1 MAVVSY
7 EPKEGTGWVEGSSL
21 FEDVRRWQA
30 PIDGETWLRVTVT
43 GPNGLFVVARVCGN
57 ELAPPRLEDIGRVER
72 DFGARGWS
80 ILGVVPAAPPAS
92 GQVLLARAAED
103 H

>member
-1 MAVVSY
+1 MSY
-7 EPKEGTGWVEGSSL
+7 EPKEGTGWVEGSSR
-21 FEDVRRWQA
+21 FPDVRRWQA

-43 GPNGLFVVARVCGN
+43 SPNGLFIVARVRGN
-57 ELAPPRLEDIGRVER
+57 EHSAPRLEDVGRVER
-72 DFGARGWS
+72 DFGARAWS

-92 GQVLLARAAED
+92 GQVLLARAVEA